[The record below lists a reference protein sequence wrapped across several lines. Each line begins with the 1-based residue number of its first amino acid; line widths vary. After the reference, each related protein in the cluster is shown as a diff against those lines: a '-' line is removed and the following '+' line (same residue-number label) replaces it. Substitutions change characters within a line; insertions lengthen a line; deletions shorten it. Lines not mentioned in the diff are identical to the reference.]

1 MDIFDALSAISKKKK
16 AFMYSGLEH
25 EALIKAELDVSK
37 GFQIRLFDIKKLV
50 NRLTFVKRIV
60 QKTYISWGRS
70 IYCREGYCE

>member
-1 MDIFDALSAISKKKK
+1 MDIFDVLSAISKKKK

-50 NRLTFVKRIV
+50 NRLTFGIV
-60 QKTYISWGRS
+60 LKTYISLGRS
-70 IYCREGYCE
+70 IYCRGGYCE